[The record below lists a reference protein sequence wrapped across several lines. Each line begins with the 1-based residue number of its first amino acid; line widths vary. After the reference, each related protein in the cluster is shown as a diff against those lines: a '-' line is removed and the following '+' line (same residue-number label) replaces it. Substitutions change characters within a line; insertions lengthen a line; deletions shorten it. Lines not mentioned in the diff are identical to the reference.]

1 MRRMARSETYEVAG
15 KVAFITGAA
24 RGIGFEAARR
34 LHARGAHV
42 ALVGLE
48 PDELS
53 ARVAE
58 LGGDRA
64 AAFHAD
70 VTDPEQLAAA
80 VDGTIAQFGGIDICI
95 ANAGVANVGTIES
108 MAVEDF
114 ERVIEVNLLGVWR
127 TVRATLPHVIERQGY
142 LLAISSMSAVVHLPL
157 MGPYTMAKAGVE
169 AFADALRMEVA
180 HTGTKVGVA
189 YFSFID
195 TDMVRDSF
203 AHPAAELTRKSSPK
217 FMATPIPLSAAGD
230 AIDRAVTGRLR
241 IAYAPRWSW
250 LLIKL
255 RGIAQ
260 PLIERGMLARPK
272 DNIAAIQAAQ
282 TAERAGGDA
291 PKGTHV
297 DARYARSVAPK
308 GKLPRVGSG
317 S

>member
-1 MRRMARSETYEVAG
+1 MARRSSETYDVNG

-34 LHARGAHV
+34 LHARGASV

-48 PDELS
+48 PEELD

-58 LGGDRA
+58 LGGGDRA

-80 VDGTIAQFGGIDICI
+80 VDGVLARFGGIDITI
-95 ANAGVANVGTIES
+95 ANAGVANVGTIGG

-127 TVRATLPHVIERQGY
+127 TVRATLPHVVERKGY
-142 LLAISSMSAVVHLPL
+142 ILPISSMSAVVHLPL

-217 FMATPIPLSAAGD
+217 FMTTPIPLSAAGD
-230 AIDRAVTGRLR
+230 AIERAVLGRLR
-241 IAYAPRWSW
+241 ITYAPRWSW

-260 PLIERGMLARPK
+260 PLIEAGMRARPK
-272 DNIAAIQAAQ
+272 DNVAAIEAAQ
-282 TAERAGGDA
+282 AAERAEGDA
-291 PKGTHV
+291 PTGTHV
-297 DARYARSVAPK
+297 DARYQRAATPK

-317 S
+317 G

>member
-1 MRRMARSETYEVAG
+1 MARSETYDMRG

-34 LHARGAHV
+34 LHAQGASV

-48 PDELS
+48 PDELN

-58 LGGDRA
+58 LGGGERA

-80 VDGTIAQFGGIDICI
+80 VDGTVARFGAIDVCI
-95 ANAGVANVGTIES
+95 ANAGVANVGTIGS

-127 TVRATLPHVIERQGY
+127 TVRATLPSVTERKGY
-142 LLAISSMSAVVHLPL
+142 LLVISSMSAVVHLPL

-203 AHPAAELTRKSSPK
+203 AHPAAELTRRSSPK
-217 FMATPIPLSAAGD
+217 FMTTPIPLSEAGD
-230 AIDRAVTGRLR
+230 AIERAVGGRLR

-255 RGIAQ
+255 RGIVQ
-260 PLIERGMLARPK
+260 PLVERATALRPG
-272 DNIAAIQAAQ
+272 DTVAAIEAAQ
-282 TAERAGGDA
+282 AAERAEGEA
-291 PKGTHV
+291 PAGTHV
-297 DARYARSVAPK
+297 DPRYARPPAPR

-317 S
+317 G